1 MSIRVERTGTGFHFT
16 ASNEMGRTVEMDA
29 SPAIGGEN
37 LGVRPMEM
45 LLCALGGCSGIDV
58 ITILKKQK
66 LDPSGF
72 SIKIDGE
79 REQGKEPSL
88 WKNIHAEFSFA
99 GNLEPNKV
107 IRAVELSMEKYCS
120 VAKTLEQTATLTFS
134 IMLND
139 KKIK

>member
-1 MSIRVERTGTGFHFT
+1 
-16 ASNEMGRTVEMDA
+16 MDA
-29 SPAIGGEN
+29 SPTIGGEN

-58 ITILKKQK
+58 ISILKKQK
-66 LDPSGF
+66 QEPSDF

-79 REQGKEPSL
+79 REQGKEPAL

-99 GNLEPNKV
+99 GNLDAQKL
-107 IRAVELSMEKYCS
+107 IRAVELSLEKYCS
-120 VAKTLEQTATLTFS
+120 VAKTLEQSATITYT
-134 IMLND
+134 IILND